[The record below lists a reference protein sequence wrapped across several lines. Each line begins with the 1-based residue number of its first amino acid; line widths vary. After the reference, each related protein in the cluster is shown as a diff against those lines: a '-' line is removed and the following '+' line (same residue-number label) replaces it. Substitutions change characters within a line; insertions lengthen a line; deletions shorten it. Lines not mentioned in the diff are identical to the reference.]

1 MLLQEHFLLRH
12 NTRVL
17 LASVRR
23 LYSCELLWVKFSCH
37 DLILLDVVV
46 LVGREEVDD
55 VDETGIDVESGEG
68 CGEEGDE
75 GEELY
80 GDFGR
85 RLLGCSVPVFAL

>member
-1 MLLQEHFLLRH
+1 M
-12 NTRVL
+12 
-17 LASVRR
+17 ASVRR
-23 LYSCELLWVKFSCH
+23 LYSCELPWVKFSCH

-68 CGEEGDE
+68 SGEEGDE

-85 RLLGCSVPVFAL
+85 RLLGCCVPVFAL

>member
-23 LYSCELLWVKFSCH
+23 LYSCELLWVKFS
-37 DLILLDVVV
+37 LLDVVV